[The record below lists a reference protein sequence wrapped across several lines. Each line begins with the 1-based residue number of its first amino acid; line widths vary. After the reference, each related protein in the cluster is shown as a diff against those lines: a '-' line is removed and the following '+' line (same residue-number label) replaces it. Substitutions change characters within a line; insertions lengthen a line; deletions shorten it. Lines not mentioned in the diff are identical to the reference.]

1 MQSRTDLMR
10 GLNAVW
16 VPVAVKVIAK
26 PDGTFGKQLTSKSP
40 YLNADYDLDFSNLDM
55 SAIVAFSLDAASG
68 YTFPSTGECIEI
80 RKAIGNPSSKPVK
93 DVFKYIAVSDD
104 GLLLVVVD
112 DNPSGSGKWRYT
124 LFVKQA
130 DGALVSI
137 DPTIINTR

>member
-26 PDGTFGKQLTSKSP
+26 PDGTFGKQLTSQST
-40 YLNADYDLDFSNLDM
+40 YLDANGDLNFSSLKL
-55 SAIVAFSLDAASG
+55 SAIVAFSLDGASG
-68 YTFPSTGECIEI
+68 YTFPSTDACIKI
-80 RKAIGNPSSKPVK
+80 SKALGNPTQKK
-93 DVFKYIAVSDD
+93 AKHIFKYITVSND

-112 DNPSGSGKWRYT
+112 DNPKRSGKWRYT